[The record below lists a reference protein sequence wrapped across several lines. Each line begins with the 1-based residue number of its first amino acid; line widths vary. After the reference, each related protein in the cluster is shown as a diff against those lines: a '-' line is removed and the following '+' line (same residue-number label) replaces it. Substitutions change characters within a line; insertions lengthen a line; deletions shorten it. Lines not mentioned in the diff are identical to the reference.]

1 MQRVKIGNKYS
12 TWEHI
17 KCGVPQGS
25 IRGPDLFNIF
35 LNDMFYVLEQSNLY
49 NYADDNIVSH
59 TSDEEKQLLACLESD
74 PSNFVSWIKTNCP
87 GVNRGKQSDL
97 GHGLVWHSQI

>member
-1 MQRVKIGNKYS
+1 MQQENIGNKYS

-25 IRGPDLFNIF
+25 ILGPDLFNIF
-35 LNDMFYVLEQSNLY
+35 INDMSYVLEQNTLC

-59 TSDEEKQLLACLESD
+59 TSDKEKELLACLKGD
-74 PSNFVSWIKTNCP
+74 LSNLI
-87 GVNRGKQSDL
+87 
-97 GHGLVWHSQI
+97 